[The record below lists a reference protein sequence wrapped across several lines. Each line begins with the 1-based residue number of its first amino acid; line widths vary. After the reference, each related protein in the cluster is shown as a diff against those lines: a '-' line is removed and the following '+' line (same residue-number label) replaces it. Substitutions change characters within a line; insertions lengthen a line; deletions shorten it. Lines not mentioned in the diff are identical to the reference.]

1 MSACAKIFLVILCLL
16 LLAGC
21 EKSEV
26 EILQKRLDT
35 FRNTLPLELRH
46 QFDSKNYDAVIKG
59 IDSLLSTGSKFGQV
73 APDFKEKFDRLKHEE
88 LINVF
93 SPQEVVDYYREY
105 FVEKIERLKKK

>member
-1 MSACAKIFLVILCLL
+1 LRKVFGILLCLSM
-16 LLAGC
+16 LAGC
-21 EKSEV
+21 EKSEI
-26 EILQKRLDT
+26 EILQKRLDN
-35 FRNTLPLELRH
+35 FRNILPLELRH
-46 QFDSKNYDAVIKG
+46 QFDAKDYQAVAKG

-73 APDFKEKFDRLKHEE
+73 APDFREKYDRLKHEE